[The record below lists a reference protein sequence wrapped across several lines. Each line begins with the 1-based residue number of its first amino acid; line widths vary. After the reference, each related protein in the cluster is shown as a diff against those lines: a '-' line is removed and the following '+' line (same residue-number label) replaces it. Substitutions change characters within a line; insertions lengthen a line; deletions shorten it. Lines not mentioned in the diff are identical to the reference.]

1 MSYTLFGINGLQLP
15 LLLKFPTIPFSNT
28 LSLLPLSPSPSSKTT
43 PRELSRRHFVVKG
56 DYMSQIDKLLIRG
69 IRSFDPKGPSVIEF
83 YTPLTIIVGHNGAGK
98 TTIIE
103 CLKYATT
110 GDQPPNSRYGA
121 FIYDPKLAHETE
133 VLAQIKLRFKNVL
146 GREMVCTRSMSLT
159 QKKTG
164 VQQKTLESLLL
175 TKDPETGESH
185 SLSTRCAELDAELPL
200 QLGVSKAI
208 LDNVIFCHQEESFWP
223 LSESSILK
231 KKFDEIFASTRYTKA
246 LDSIKTLRKEQS
258 IQLRLAQNNLEHLK
272 SKKAKVEKVRET
284 LAVTQ
289 EKYAIAQQRIDALDA
304 GEIGEAVAR
313 MSSLMEQNKKLQDLT
328 VRVKQSV
335 LERDMIAKNIRQMR
349 ESLQE
354 YTESDMRLKELL
366 TEYEMSLNTKE
377 TEHSALERKVSK
389 LSAEL
394 NRVQSEHSQILTSL
408 GQLQAEK
415 SAHERRLQERENVI
429 IELSSAHNY
438 SGFDMG
444 ALSEDHIHRFMQ
456 NLSGQIE
463 ERNAGLESLKM
474 ECKEREN
481 AMMSDIQRLKATV
494 TSVEETKKMSRRQ
507 MGNHRQK
514 ISQHMQTL
522 HGIKVTQA
530 DIDELHSRLAEEES
544 ALEQSRRDWGASE
557 FEAKL
562 EKLNQEL
569 REYDFQLRRVNDEMA
584 LLNMQANTRASLSL
598 KKLEMGRKEEA
609 YTRSVAAVQS
619 ETEQF
624 LGHMPS
630 PEAPRRLLCSVMR
643 LNDPIIVRM
652 KQKSVK
658 GLQEHLENKSRELSS
673 VDTKIHMARTTLTAK
688 TQQLSDKVAR
698 IKSVIGGED
707 YSTAVANAEQDIVEK
722 RDELSSMRSAGS
734 MYQKFI
740 AKFQANGCCPLCV
753 RGFEG
758 SDGSAFLAK
767 MQSILD
773 KVPEVTQAAEAALQA
788 AEMRRNALSELR
800 TDWDYAERL
809 RNVEI
814 PEIRRR
820 MEQDEDERHK
830 IASASEDIASE
841 LAVVEVEMQ
850 NADILR
856 QKSEEVL
863 RLHLEI
869 QQIGQDVKRINTE
882 LSSSGSTKTM
892 EEVQQS
898 HEQLQD
904 KCQGVRRNIERINDE
919 SRMKQRDIQSHENRV
934 RDIKEQLQAANYQFQ
949 ERKKLQDSIADLK
962 AEIEILQKE
971 TEDAES
977 KARDVGPVIRQKE
990 TALSRY
996 REDMNAKEAEYLKS
1010 ISSLQHSLN
1019 RLMSIDTEIRRF
1031 TEQGGEGKLRQCEV
1045 DLQTVDARTK
1055 EIKVQITGLN
1065 DEMQTIRDQRA
1076 DVHNIRRQID
1086 DTLKYRHLQRE
1097 QAAAEGRI
1105 DLLRKEISGY
1115 DQTSIDS
1122 QYTTLKRKHERLVE
1136 ERAGL
1141 VGESKQMQEQLRQL
1155 KGELST
1161 DYKDVEEQY
1170 RKQLVELKTEEM
1182 ANHDLEKY
1190 AKALDKAIM
1199 KYHSMKMEEI
1209 NKIIRELWLN
1219 TYQGSDIDTI
1229 EIRSDDE
1236 NVKGNRQYNYRVVM
1250 VKGDT
1255 ALDMRGRCSAGQKV
1269 LTSLIIR
1276 LALAETFCL
1285 NCGILALDEPTTNLD
1300 RDNIESLAESLA
1312 NIIKLRRQQSNFQL
1326 LIITHDEEFMQL
1338 LGKSEYADY
1347 YWRISKDDEGHSII
1361 TRQAI
1366 QDS

>member
-1 MSYTLFGINGLQLP
+1 
-15 LLLKFPTIPFSNT
+15 
-28 LSLLPLSPSPSSKTT
+28 
-43 PRELSRRHFVVKG
+43 
-56 DYMSQIDKLLIRG
+56 MSQIDKLLIRG

-110 GDQPPNSRYGA
+110 GDQPPNSKYGA

-133 VLAQIKLRFKNVL
+133 VLAQVKLRFKNVN
-146 GREMVCTRSMSLT
+146 GREMVCTRSLSLT

-164 VQQKTLESLLL
+164 VQQKTLESLLK
-175 TKDPETGESH
+175 TNDPDTGESH
-185 SLSTRCAELDAELPL
+185 SLSTRCAELDAEIPL

-304 GEIGEAVAR
+304 GEIEEAVAR
-313 MSSLMEQNKKLQDLT
+313 MTSLMEQNKKLQDLT

-354 YTESDMRLKELL
+354 YTESDMKLKELL

-377 TEHSALERKVSK
+377 TEHSALESKVSK

-415 SAHERRLQERENVI
+415 SAHERRLQEREKVI

-444 ALSEDHIHRFMQ
+444 ALSEDHIHRFTQ
-456 NLSGQIE
+456 NLRGQIE

-494 TSVEETKKMSRRQ
+494 ASVEETKKMTRRQ
-507 MGNHRQK
+507 MDNHRQK
-514 ISQHMQTL
+514 ISQHMQTM

-530 DIDELHSRLAEEES
+530 DVDQLHSRIAEEES
-544 ALEQSRRDWGASE
+544 ALEQSRRDWGASD

-562 EKLNQEL
+562 GKLNQEL
-569 REYDFQLRRVNDEMA
+569 REYDFQLRRATDEMA

-598 KKLEMGRKEEA
+598 KKLELERKEEA

-624 LGHMPS
+624 LGHMPP
-630 PEAPRRLLCSVMR
+630 PEVMVR
-643 LNDPIIVRM
+643 EVESLYRM

-658 GLQEHLENKSRELSS
+658 QLQEHLENKSRELSS
-673 VDTKIHMARTTLTAK
+673 VDTKLHMARTTLTAK

-707 YSTAVANAEQDIVEK
+707 YSAAVANAEQDIVEK

-767 MQSILD
+767 
-773 KVPEVTQAAEAALQA
+773 VPEVTQAAEGALQA

-814 PEIRRR
+814 PEIRTR

-850 NADILR
+850 NADILL

-869 QQIGQDVKRINTE
+869 QQIREDVKRINTE

-904 KCQGVRRNIERINDE
+904 KCQSVRRSIERINDE
-919 SRMKQRDIQSHENRV
+919 SRMKQRDIQSNENRV

-949 ERKKLQDSIADLK
+949 ERKKLQASIADLK
-962 AEIEILQKE
+962 AEIEILQRD

-977 KARDVGPVIRQKE
+977 KARDVAPVIRQKE

-996 REDMNAKEAEYLKS
+996 REQMNAKEAEFSKS

-1019 RLMSIDTEIRRF
+1019 RLMSIDNEIRRF
-1031 TEQGGEGKLRQCEV
+1031 TEQRGEGKLRQCEV
-1045 DLQTVDARTK
+1045 DLQTVDARTR
-1055 EIKVQITGLN
+1055 EINAQITRLN
-1065 DEMQTIRDQRA
+1065 EEMQTIRDQRA
-1076 DVHNIRRQID
+1076 DVHNLRRQID
-1086 DTLKYRHLQRE
+1086 DNLKYRHLQRE
-1097 QAAAEGRI
+1097 HAAAEDRI
-1105 DLLRKEISGY
+1105 DLLKKEISGY

-1190 AKALDKAIM
+1190 AKALDNAIM

-1209 NKIIRELWLN
+1209 NKIIRELWVN

-1229 EIRSDDE
+1229 EIRSDNE

-1347 YWRISKDDEGHSII
+1347 YWRISKDDEGHSVI